1 MFAIAAV
8 ITFALAFILAL
19 MSVATAHVN
28 LLYLGLLFLSL
39 ALLAPWS
46 PWSRRNP

>member
-8 ITFALAFILAL
+8 ITFILAFILAL
-19 MSVATAHVN
+19 MGQSTGHIN
-28 LLYLGLLFLSL
+28 LLYLGLAFLSL

-46 PWSRRNP
+46 PWSRRP